1 MTLPPS
7 DQVPTIVAGT
17 YNNDMALVFTF
28 PCGSCGRRYSVYYP
42 KAVLYELSGSAPR
55 EMGFAEDEEERRS
68 GAVEATRASAES
80 AGNIWVDASS
90 ELERVCVCGKRLD
103 FNLMHHPRVPQAK
116 AVAAK
121 RQTGLIP
128 FPTVPKKE

>member
-1 MTLPPS
+1 
-7 DQVPTIVAGT
+7 
-17 YNNDMALVFTF
+17 MALVFTF

-55 EMGFAEDEEERRS
+55 EMGLAEDAEERRS
-68 GAVEATRASAES
+68 GAVEATRTSAEAS
-80 AGNIWVDASS
+80 GNIWVDASV
-90 ELERVCVCGKRLD
+90 ELERICVCGKRLD
-103 FNLMHHPRVPQAK
+103 FNLMHHPRVAQSK

-128 FPTVPKKE
+128 FPTAPKRE